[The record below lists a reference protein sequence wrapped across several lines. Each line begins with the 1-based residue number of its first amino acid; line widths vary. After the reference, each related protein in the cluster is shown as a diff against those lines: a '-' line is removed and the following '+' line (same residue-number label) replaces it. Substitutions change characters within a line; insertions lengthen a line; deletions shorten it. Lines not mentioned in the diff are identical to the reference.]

1 MGDWVE
7 TVVKV
12 HCGTVV
18 GDKFDATMKMRPPK
32 RSHNALDHHLDL
44 VSRAT
49 SKWRIV
55 ALFFPPP

>member
-32 RSHNALDHHLDL
+32 RSHNALDHHLDP

-49 SKWRIV
+49 SK
-55 ALFFPPP
+55 